1 MIMKNIRK
9 KNARVS
15 NKTSKRLEGIFKQTG
30 RHYAGIKQTASGVP
44 LTQVVNASGRKD
56 TTASGG
62 GKDGGRTLVKSS
74 HPVPGSGFTAG

>member
-1 MIMKNIRK
+1 MLRISTLTHPH
-9 KNARVS
+9 AH
-15 NKTSKRLEGIFKQTG
+15 LPGQEGIFKQTG

-74 HPVPGSGFTAG
+74 HPVPGSGFTVG